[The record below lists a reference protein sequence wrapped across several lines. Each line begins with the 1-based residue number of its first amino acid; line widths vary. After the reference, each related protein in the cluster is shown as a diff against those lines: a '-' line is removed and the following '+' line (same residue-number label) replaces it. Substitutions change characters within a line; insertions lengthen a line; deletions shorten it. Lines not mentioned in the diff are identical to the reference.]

1 MNYEN
6 LHTSALEKLFGPIG
20 LRIISEDDE
29 FRITELYDP
38 EGISRTLGIVKFGNI
53 ELPAL
58 KPVHSKILKGGLL
71 GKTLFESNIEFDKE
85 FIGSCIIKLPDW
97 LKDDFKTTGENGLG
111 IFSRILLNIDS
122 ESGDNMLYAELIEI
136 IPSELMPKFMD
147 KTRPLMKID
156 KNLRSLLRAA
166 NLEAVKLENE
176 L

>member
-20 LRIISEDDE
+20 LRIISEDDK

-53 ELPAL
+53 ESPAL
-58 KPVHSKILKGGLL
+58 KPVHNKILKGGLL

-97 LKDDFKTTGENGLG
+97 LKDDFKTPSENGLG
-111 IFSRILLNIDS
+111 IFSRIFLYPGAGANDKI
-122 ESGDNMLYAELIEI
+122 LYAEVIEI
-136 IPSELMPKFMD
+136 IPSDLMPKFED
-147 KTRPLMKID
+147 KNRPLMKID
-156 KNLRSLLRAA
+156 KNLRSLLKVA